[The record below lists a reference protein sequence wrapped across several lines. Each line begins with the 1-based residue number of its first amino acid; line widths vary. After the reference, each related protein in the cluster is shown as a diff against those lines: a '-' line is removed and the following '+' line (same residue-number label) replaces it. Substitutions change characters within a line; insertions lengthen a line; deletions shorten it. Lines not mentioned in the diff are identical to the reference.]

1 MYSVLLQFT
10 LFWRNIHFVAFYPR
24 LCGAKIYPKI
34 LSVEQKWQISC
45 MAMMMT
51 LLSFSSLF
59 IIIPNFIILKH
70 LLCRPW
76 CVASVPGA
84 GAKHLVTP
92 PNIPV
97 ATGQSLGPDALAQAL
112 ASVLVSMHIAQV
124 LVQGAKHLVIPT
136 NHPIGHWPV
145 PWTWY
150 TSTSTSI
157 STSMCHIHIPIRLC
171 FRCLLRDSCTL

>member
-1 MYSVLLQFT
+1 MLKTPSFTPRDNQPETKLHLLSNVAQHVDQFCHPDPPDIFSMYTV
-10 LFWRNIHFVAFYPR
+10 LFWHKINFVAFYAL

-97 ATGQSLGPDALAQAL
+97 ATGQSLGPDTLDWHQY
-112 ASVLVSMHIAQV
+112 Q
-124 LVQGAKHLVIPT
+124 
-136 NHPIGHWPV
+136 HP
-145 PWTWY
+145 
-150 TSTSTSI
+150 
-157 STSMCHIHIPIRLC
+157 
-171 FRCLLRDSCTL
+171 